1 MDESKANDKE
11 SENAKANDG
20 NELQGKSIETLPQS
34 EKLMSPPKLPSDVKS
49 VENSDPCPQDFV
61 RVGSTCYYISLAK
74 VCFIF
79 RIGGSFQTA
88 TFSDGLDRF
97 SITISIVP
105 IFNRLD
111 QLLTF
116 DFYF

>member
-1 MDESKANDKE
+1 MSVANYKE
-11 SENAKANDG
+11 SEKAKANDG
-20 NELQGKSIETLPQS
+20 DELQGKSIETMPQS

-79 RIGGSFQTA
+79 EISGSFQTC
-88 TFSDGLDRF
+88 TNPTWVG
-97 SITISIVP
+97 
-105 IFNRLD
+105 
-111 QLLTF
+111 
-116 DFYF
+116 